1 MNRPTTE
8 SRAPRQ
14 RKHCIGVTTPPA
26 PCPSPDVGPGA
37 RDLIEA
43 ERIMLEVARTLHGVR
58 SMLDAMPP
66 AAVTG
71 DVGAL
76 RVEAGNLR
84 NRCHMAARDMAR
96 EIGGAS

>member
-1 MNRPTTE
+1 MNKPTTN

-37 RDLIEA
+37 RDLVEA
-43 ERIMLEVARTLHGVR
+43 QRILMEAARTLHGVR
-58 SMLDAMPP
+58 SLLDSMPT
-66 AAVTG
+66 ASAEA
-71 DVGAL
+71 GAL
-76 RVEAGNLR
+76 RVQAGNLR

-96 EIGGAS
+96 EIEGAS